1 MKSFAQIQIIQS
13 MSQWLTDWLIDL
25 KQGTVLAIGVKLL
38 CFLSI
43 YGLFITTKTASF
55 NYSQKCDFYKSHKI
69 AYLPLLSK
77 SKNNILSQTS

>member
-1 MKSFAQIQIIQS
+1 M
-13 MSQWLTDWLIDL
+13 TDWLIDWFEARDSV
-25 KQGTVLAIGVKLL
+25 GNRSETVM
-38 CFLSI
+38 FLSI